1 MRNKAA
7 EKAKTSLC
15 GSTSGTHSPSIVTQA
30 GTGGSGGTGGV
41 HSPGPMGQQAQ
52 GQQQQAGQHQQQQP
66 MGQQQQQ
73 QQQLL
78 GIHGSDISALQ
89 RPSYSINGILG
100 IPQPDANANINK
112 RKRDDNGMYL
122 TRIQLT
128 RFPLMYFQLLRF
140 LLTQI
145 LSNTVVTCL
154 KIRIIR
160 VLYENANIN
169 KRKRD
174 DNGMYLLKSAL

>member
-1 MRNKAA
+1 MINYLFFIYSIVRNKAA

-52 GQQQQAGQHQQQQP
+52 GQQQPGQHQQQQQP
-66 MGQQQQQ
+66 MGQQQQQQ

-122 TRIQLT
+122 TRFQLM
-128 RFPLMYFQLLRF
+128 RFPLTCFQLYKG
-140 LLTQI
+140 I
-145 LSNTVVTCL
+145 P
-154 KIRIIR
+154 
-160 VLYENANIN
+160 
-169 KRKRD
+169 
-174 DNGMYLLKSAL
+174 

>member
-52 GQQQQAGQHQQQQP
+52 
-66 MGQQQQQ
+66 
-73 QQQLL
+73 QQLQML
-78 GIHGSDISALQ
+78 PGSDISALQ
-89 RPSYSINGILG
+89 RPSYSISGILG

-128 RFPLMYFQLLRF
+128 RFPLMYFQLMRF

-160 VLYENANIN
+160 VLYENVNIN
-169 KRKRD
+169 
-174 DNGMYLLKSAL
+174 NGDVIGLGA

>member
-52 GQQQQAGQHQQQQP
+52 GQQQPGQHQQQQP
-66 MGQQQQQ
+66 MGQQQQQQQQ

-112 RKRDDNGMYL
+112 RKRDDNGMY
-122 TRIQLT
+122 
-128 RFPLMYFQLLRF
+128 FVLRF
-140 LLTQI
+140 WFFRHFGCVIFFTLNFHFVLL
-145 LSNTVVTCL
+145 S
-154 KIRIIR
+154 K
-160 VLYENANIN
+160 
-169 KRKRD
+169 
-174 DNGMYLLKSAL
+174 KSK

>member
-1 MRNKAA
+1 MINYLFFIYSIVRNKAA

-52 GQQQQAGQHQQQQP
+52 GQQQPGQHQQQQQS

-112 RKRDDNGMYL
+112 RKRDDNGMYFVPGSL
-122 TRIQLT
+122 Q
-128 RFPLMYFQLLRF
+128 F
-140 LLTQI
+140 LLTLFLVFSSFWLRDFLYFKFPFC
-145 LSNTVVTCL
+145 LSCL
-154 KIRIIR
+154 
-160 VLYENANIN
+160 AQ
-169 KRKRD
+169 
-174 DNGMYLLKSAL
+174 

>member
-1 MRNKAA
+1 MIYFSFFIYSIVRNKAA

-30 GTGGSGGTGGV
+30 GTGGTGGTGGV

-52 GQQQQAGQHQQQQP
+52 GQQQPGQHQQQLP

-73 QQQLL
+73 QLSM

-122 TRIQLT
+122 TRFRLT
-128 RFPLMYFQLLRF
+128 RF
-140 LLTQI
+140 
-145 LSNTVVTCL
+145 SH
-154 KIRIIR
+154 
-160 VLYENANIN
+160 
-169 KRKRD
+169 
-174 DNGMYLLKSAL
+174 

>member
-1 MRNKAA
+1 MKSFQKDWIVWGKPLKICFKTLYGHNIWFIIHFIFFIYSIVRNKAA

-30 GTGGSGGTGGV
+30 GTGGTGGTGGV

-52 GQQQQAGQHQQQQP
+52 GQQQPGQHHQQQP
-66 MGQQQQQ
+66 MVQQQQ
-73 QQQLL
+73 QQQLSM

-122 TRIQLT
+122 
-128 RFPLMYFQLLRF
+128 
-140 LLTQI
+140 
-145 LSNTVVTCL
+145 
-154 KIRIIR
+154 
-160 VLYENANIN
+160 
-169 KRKRD
+169 
-174 DNGMYLLKSAL
+174 LKSALQ